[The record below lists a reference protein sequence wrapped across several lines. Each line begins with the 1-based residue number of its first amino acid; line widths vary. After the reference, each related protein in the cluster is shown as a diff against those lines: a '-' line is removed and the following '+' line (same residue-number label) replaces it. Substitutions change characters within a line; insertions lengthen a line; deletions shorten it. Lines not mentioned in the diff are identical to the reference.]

1 MFSRLVI
8 RSTNNKGSSYLL
20 GSISGPWGH
29 RRITETAN
37 HLTSPNP
44 ATGISHLRHEA
55 RFWGKQ
61 SDLPDRRRRFRVWT
75 SLLHGFEAC
84 DWSNSHRIH
93 GICLG
98 KNHGPHKII
107 DRFSKQYSDVIWVMV
122 LLNIFDFFNQMTKA
136 IWGGFPCFFQHLLLG
151 WQKMVGFHDVS
162 LLSTPTN
169 ESPLL
174 RKPSF
179 PFERAPCYGTCSWFF
194 GGEYLSLG
202 YLVQPRG

>member
-1 MFSRLVI
+1 MKQGFEESKA
-8 RSTNNKGSSYLL
+8 TYLT
-20 GSISGPWGH
+20 I
-29 RRITETAN
+29 
-37 HLTSPNP
+37 P
-44 ATGISHLRHEA
+44 ATAG
-55 RFWGKQ
+55 
-61 SDLPDRRRRFRVWT
+61 RVWT
-75 SLLHGFEAC
+75 SLLQTIRGLRLSCF
-84 DWSNSHRIH
+84 SHRIH